1 MLSPGAAII
10 GRGLGREVALV
21 TDGRFSGA
29 NHGIMIGHVT
39 PEAQDGGLIAVV
51 QDGDV
56 IVIDLVNRTLNLV
69 SLSEDFAQAE
79 YFLAHL
85 HSLSQPFL
93 SLKEVDEEEIQ
104 RRLASWKAPEMKKTT
119 VVLSKYAKLV
129 SSAHYGAVTH

>member
-21 TDGRFSGA
+21 TDGRFSGG

-79 YFLAHL
+79 YFLVHL
-85 HSLSQPFL
+85 QSLSQPFL
-93 SLKEVDEEEIQ
+93 SLKEVD
-104 RRLASWKAPEMKKTT
+104 
-119 VVLSKYAKLV
+119 
-129 SSAHYGAVTH
+129 